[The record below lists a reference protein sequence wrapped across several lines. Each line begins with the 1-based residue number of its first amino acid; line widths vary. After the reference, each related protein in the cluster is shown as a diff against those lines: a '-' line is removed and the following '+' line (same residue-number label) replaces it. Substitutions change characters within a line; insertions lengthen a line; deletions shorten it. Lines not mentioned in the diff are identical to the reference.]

1 MDNILAIIPF
11 YKRSDQL
18 EQCLA
23 ALAASTHPAE
33 AFVVDNNTE
42 NKGFT
47 KACNL
52 GLRESM
58 RRGHTYAILLNQDC
72 YVSQDAIEKAVSFM
86 RSHPRCAVAGLKQL
100 SAEDPDLIVHGGC
113 AEAFPVGQ
121 HITGRASRND
131 CAVSRP
137 MPWVNGACMVVRV
150 DALYETGLM
159 DEGFFLIASDA
170 DFCFVAR
177 QRGWEVWYC
186 AESVVFHE
194 GGGVSSKQPTLN
206 LVAYFNADQ
215 LHFRDKWVGSMGW
228 ECLQKA
234 PPVPGD
240 KLAEEKVRGLLETAF
255 RHFQKS
261 ELREAELIVR
271 RILDFEPE
279 NSTALLILARIYI
292 DLGAPAAAARIL
304 LAAIKASPNCAQ
316 THLALGDALF
326 FCQASEQ
333 SAFHY
338 QCARSFGIQS
348 PEMSMNLATVFLQQG
363 KREQAIGEWRVV
375 LKMDPAHAEARHNLR
390 ESGFAEADV

>member
-1 MDNILAIIPF
+1 MDKILAIIPF

-23 ALAASTHPAE
+23 ALAASTHPIE

-72 YVSQDAIEKAVSFM
+72 YVSQDAVEKAVAFM
-86 RSHPRCAVAGLKQL
+86 RSHPRCAVAGPKQM

-113 AEAFPVGQ
+113 TEAFPVGQ
-121 HITGRASRND
+121 HLTGRASRKD

-170 DFCFVAR
+170 DFCFAAR

-194 GGGVSSKQPTLN
+194 GGGVSSKQPTLD

-234 PPVPGD
+234 PLAPGE

-292 DLGAPAAAARIL
+292 DIGAPAAAARIL
-304 LAAIKASPNCAQ
+304 LAAIKTSPYCAQ
-316 THLALGDALF
+316 THLALADALF

-338 QCARSFGIQS
+338 QRARFFGIQS

-363 KREQAIGEWRVV
+363 KREQAIGEWRLV